1 MKTFSLFEKPLDRR
15 KRVQGWKNVCFA
27 FLKKTPLPLVYYLFK
42 IPTLS
47 DILSHITVINYSLS
61 IFMEENH
68 LLLYI
73 LSTRQIYL
81 QSYSILFNFI
91 LFKLYILNW

>member
-1 MKTFSLFEKPLDRR
+1 
-15 KRVQGWKNVCFA
+15 
-27 FLKKTPLPLVYYLFK
+27 
-42 IPTLS
+42 
-47 DILSHITVINYSLS
+47 
-61 IFMEENH
+61 MEENH

-91 LFKLYILNW
+91 LFKLYILNWYTIYHEPWETKNNSRQA

>member
-1 MKTFSLFEKPLDRR
+1 LKNLWTDANGYKAEKTYVLP
-15 KRVQGWKNVCFA
+15 

-73 LSTRQIYL
+73 LSMRQLYL
-81 QSYSILFNFI
+81 Q
-91 LFKLYILNW
+91 